1 MKKLFLL
8 LFLILSFF
16 PKLSFAEVKIVAT
29 LPIFASLANAV
40 GGERVSVQSLGRPNQ
55 DPHFLQA
62 KPSYSVALNRAD
74 LLIHAGME
82 LEVGWLPVVLLQS
95 RNPKIQTN
103 APGNVDASV
112 GVQVME
118 VPTGVVTRALG
129 DVHPLGNPHY
139 YLDPRNGAVMAKN
152 IFQHL
157 VGVDPQG
164 EGYYR
169 DRLLAFENRLN
180 QKLTE
185 WKTAAQPLAGKN
197 VVTYHK
203 TYNYF
208 AAWTGLNVAAS
219 VEPKPGIPPSS
230 KHVDWLLEF
239 IPQNQ
244 IKVILMEPYYPKKV
258 PELISVKTGV
268 PLAFLPGNA
277 NDDSEQAFF
286 QLFDELI
293 QKVAQVIK

>member
-1 MKKLFLL
+1 MKKILLFFLL
-8 LFLILSFF
+8 ILIF
-16 PKLSFAEVKIVAT
+16 PKMLLAEVKIVAT
-29 LPIFASLANAV
+29 LPVFGSLANAV

-74 LLIHAGME
+74 LLIHAGMD

-103 APGNVDASV
+103 ALGNVDASV
-112 GVQVME
+112 GIQVME
-118 VPTGVVTRALG
+118 IPTGVITRAMG

-139 YLDPRNGAVMAKN
+139 YLDPRNGAVMARN

-157 VGVDPQG
+157 VGVDPEG
-164 EGYYR
+164 EVYYR
-169 DRLLAFENRLN
+169 ERLSTFEKRLN
-180 QKLTE
+180 QKLVQ
-185 WKTAAQPLAGKN
+185 WKTAAGPLAGKN

-244 IKVILMEPYYPKKV
+244 IKAILMEPYYPKKV
-258 PELISVKTGV
+258 PEVISAKTGV
-268 PLAFLPGNA
+268 PLAFLPANT

-293 QKVAQVIK
+293 QKVVAVIK